1 MFKKAFRLEGYVI
14 CFVSVYTAWF
24 PVIIHHIVAILCI
37 CMDALYIS
45 IYHKKQYIFYYPS

>member
-24 PVIIHHIVAILCI
+24 PVIIHHIVVILCI